1 MVRVDQVTLP
11 ALGSEIKAK
20 KSHGQ
25 VTWAYWDKSSKKW
38 DYHGFFLKKVL
49 SSINGIIIYKW
60 DYLYINLTPQKNES
74 DICGAKL
81 DQNGVESSRLGVKHL
96 ITILLMGKEIM

>member
-1 MVRVDQVTLP
+1 MVKL
-11 ALGSEIKAK
+11 
-20 KSHGQ
+20 HGLIG
-25 VTWAYWDKSSKKW
+25 TNHLKNGIIMD
-38 DYHGFFLKKVL
+38 FFLKKVL

-60 DYLYINLTPQKNES
+60 DYLYINLTPPKNES